1 MSRINVF
8 IGDSVTDC
16 GRDIEPPY
24 GDGYVREIAR
34 SRALTGEI
42 INVGTSGH
50 RLIDLENR
58 WQADVLEHNPTLV
71 SIAIGI
77 NDTWRRYDDND
88 ITTTEDF
95 RDRYHRLLSST
106 KAACNP
112 QFVLC
117 EPFLLAVKNEM
128 NTWREDLDPKI
139 AVVHE
144 MAILFNAILVP
155 FDSQLNTLAQTMPM
169 IELAEDGIHPTV
181 FGHQEL
187 ARIWT
192 SCVGEPAR

>member
-1 MSRINVF
+1 MSAINVF

-34 SRALTGEI
+34 SQKLEGEI

-50 RLIDLENR
+50 RLVDLENR
-58 WQADVLEHNPTLV
+58 WQMDVLDHKPTLV
-71 SIAIGI
+71 SVAIGI

-88 ITTTEDF
+88 PTSTEDF
-95 RDRYHRLLSST
+95 RRRYHRVLSAT
-106 KAACNP
+106 KSACNP

-117 EPFLLAVKNEM
+117 EPFLLAVRDEM

-139 AVVHE
+139 EVVHA
-144 MAILFNAILVP
+144 MAKEFDAVLVP
-155 FDSQLNTLAQTMPM
+155 FDQHFNHLAESMSM
-169 IELAEDGIHPTV
+169 SDLAEDGIHPTV
-181 FGHQEL
+181 FGHSEMAKLWLSSVSEL
-187 ARIWT
+187 AR
-192 SCVGEPAR
+192 

>member
-1 MSRINVF
+1 MSEINVF

-16 GRDIEPPY
+16 GRDIEPPF
-24 GDGYVREIAR
+24 GDGYVREIAL
-34 SRALTGEI
+34 SDALKGEI

-58 WQADVLEHNPTLV
+58 WQADVLDHKPTLV

-88 ITTTEDF
+88 ITAIEDF
-95 RDRYHRLLSST
+95 RDRYERLLT
-106 KAACNP
+106 KTRSLCNP

-117 EPFLLAVKNEM
+117 EPFMLAVTEEM

-144 MAILFNAILVP
+144 MAALFDAILVP
-155 FDSQLNTLAQTMPM
+155 FDAYFNTLAKTMPM
-169 IELAEDGIHPTV
+169 VDLADDGIHPSV

-187 ARIWT
+187 ARLWLAT
-192 SCVGEPAR
+192 VALA